1 MWRMNRWAEERRRGG
16 RMRMKVTGGELD
28 RADGDQENEERRRAD
43 EDERRKRRRGGQ
55 MRMKGAGR
63 ST

>member
-1 MWRMNRWAEERRRGG
+1 
-16 RMRMKVTGGELD
+16 MRMKVTGGELD